1 MNILVIGNGFIGSE
15 IISSLS
21 AAGHKVTA
29 FSRTFKQDTA
39 ARQIIGD
46 ILSLESLHE
55 CLSHNPEVVIQT
67 AWITQHAT
75 YMNSPLNS
83 LYSKFTQDLANHLIS
98 SPVRHL
104 IVLGSCAEYGI
115 QVEPTIAGITQVNPQ
130 NFYSRQKVQTLQSV
144 KEILRDSKIRMTWAR
159 IFYPYGPTQD
169 SNRLIP
175 QMIASIK
182 EEKSFKIFD
191 LNGLRD
197 WISTV
202 DIASAVSWSI
212 DHNLPIEIDIGTSIG
227 YSNSDI
233 YRKLLAIMGKG
244 PDLVDMKA
252 NIDESTSM
260 SVVSKESDLF
270 ASGWKPTHSLDS
282 GLDWVLKS

>member
-21 AAGHKVTA
+21 AVGHKVTV

-46 ILSLESLHE
+46 ILSLESLYE
-55 CLSHNPEVVIQT
+55 CLSYNPEVVIQT

-83 LYSKFTQDLANHLIS
+83 LYSKFTQDLANQLIS
-98 SPVRHL
+98 SSVRHL
-104 IVLGSCAEYGI
+104 IVLGSCAEYGV
-115 QVEPTIAGITQVNPQ
+115 QVEPSIAGFTKVNPQ
-130 NFYSRQKVQTLQSV
+130 NFYARQKVQTLQSV
-144 KEILRDSKIRMTWAR
+144 KEILPNSNIRLTWAR
-159 IFYPYGPTQD
+159 IFYPYGPKQD

-182 EEKSFKIFD
+182 EEKSFKISD

-212 DHNLPIEIDIGTSIG
+212 DHDLPIEIDIGTTKG

-233 YRKLLAIMGKG
+233 YRKLALILDKN
-244 PDLVDMKA
+244 PDLVDTRA
-252 NIDESTSM
+252 NIHQSISM
-260 SVVSKESDLF
+260 SVVSKESDLL

-282 GLDWVLKS
+282 GLDWMLMS